1 MMKRFSSAALVV
13 LLCLSAAACASSPA
27 LNVLEPLEPRKETPV
42 VTISLAGHPIT
53 LPLESLAGASFVGSD
68 GELIFYEG
76 HKSLFATV
84 VTPEAWGNPSIQ
96 MNQAPGFIFRRDL
109 SSVQDPEF
117 REELEGIIRM
127 TLEPA
132 KEKNSSVMT
141 IGNVTAYIA
150 FGPQQTTIMLTSPGR
165 PDLFTQLVLD
175 YFSWQEIEN
184 EILKG
189 IGGQ

>member
-1 MMKRFSSAALVV
+1 MKRLSATTLAL
-13 LLCLSAAACASSPA
+13 LLCLSAAACASSSN
-27 LNVLEPLEPRKETPV
+27 LIKLETPEPRTKTPV
-42 VTISLAGHPIT
+42 VTIGRAGHPVR
-53 LPLESLAGASFVGSD
+53 LPLESLADASFIGSD
-68 GELIFYEG
+68 GEMIFYPG
-76 HKSLFATV
+76 QKSLFATV
-84 VTPEAWGNPSIQ
+84 VTPEDWGNPSIR

-117 REELEGIIRM
+117 RKELEGIIRM

-132 KEKNSSVMT
+132 EEKETSFVT
-141 IGNVTAYIA
+141 FGDITAYIA
-150 FGPQQTTIMLTSPGR
+150 FSPAKTTIMLTSAGK

-175 YFSWQEIEN
+175 NFSWQDIEN